1 MRRFILMLILYVPC
15 TALGQMCVT
24 NTDPPQITN
33 DPRICKRGATRL
45 FGRKKIKR
53 KARRYP
59 LSPDFDL
66 KKWTPKTSSK
76 SRQRA
81 QRYTGLVASSA
92 TQFQIPE
99 ALLWA
104 VMRIESN
111 FIPTA
116 VSHKG
121 AMGLM
126 QLMPGTAKDL
136 GVSDAFDPQ
145 QNIWG
150 AAKLLRQLA
159 DRFKGDTVKVLAAYH
174 AGGGAVNRAGGIPYP
189 QTRDYVEKV
198 LSAYD
203 AYQVRGPAGS

>member
-1 MRRFILMLILYVPC
+1 MRRFILMLILCVPC

-159 DRFKGDTVKVLAAYH
+159 DRFKGETVKVLAA
-174 AGGGAVNRAGGIPYP
+174 
-189 QTRDYVEKV
+189 
-198 LSAYD
+198 
-203 AYQVRGPAGS
+203 

>member
-1 MRRFILMLILYVPC
+1 MKRFLLILVVFTP
-15 TALGQMCVT
+15 TWSHGQMCVT

-33 DPRICKRGATRL
+33 DPQICKRGATRL
-45 FGRKKIKR
+45 FGRKKKR
-53 KARRYP
+53 AARRYP

-66 KKWTPKTSSK
+66 RKWQPVRSSK
-76 SRQRA
+76 SQSRA
-81 QRYTGLVASSA
+81 SRYIAIVTSEAER
-92 TQFQIPE
+92 FQIPE

-111 FIPTA
+111 FIPSA

-126 QLMPGTAKDL
+126 QLMPATAKDL
-136 GVSDAFDPQ
+136 GVSDAYDPQ

-159 DRFKGDTVKVLAAYH
+159 DRFSGDTVKVLAAYH

-203 AYQVRGPAGS
+203 AYQVTSPAGS

>member
-1 MRRFILMLILYVPC
+1 MKHFVLFILLVAPS
-15 TALGQMCVT
+15 TSLGEMCVT

-45 FGRKKIKR
+45 FGRKKK
-53 KARRYP
+53 KKSARRYP

-66 KKWTPKTSSK
+66 QKWKPVSSKK

-81 QRYTGLVASSA
+81 NRYTSLVSSSA
-92 TQFQIPE
+92 QRFEIPE

-116 VSHKG
+116 VSYKG

-136 GVSDAFDPQ
+136 GVSDPYNPQ

-159 DRFKGDTVKVLAAYH
+159 DRFSGDTVKVLAAYH

-203 AYQVRGPAGS
+203 AYQVRGPASS

>member
-1 MRRFILMLILYVPC
+1 MILAVIVPS
-15 TALGQMCVT
+15 LSFGQMCVT

-45 FGRKKIKR
+45 FGRKKKR
-53 KARRYP
+53 AARRYP
-59 LSPDFDL
+59 LSPDFDIR
-66 KKWTPKTSSK
+66 KWKPIRSSK
-76 SRQRA
+76 SQYRASRYTAFVSSEA
-81 QRYTGLVASSA
+81 QR
-92 TQFQIPE
+92 FEIPE
-99 ALLWA
+99 ALIWA

-111 FIPTA
+111 FVPSA

-126 QLMPGTAKDL
+126 QLMPATAKDL
-136 GVSDAFDPQ
+136 GVSDPYDPQ

-159 DRFKGDTVKVLAAYH
+159 DRFSGDTVKVLAAYH

-189 QTRDYVEKV
+189 QTREYVEKV

-203 AYQVRGPAGS
+203 AYQVTSPAGT